1 MPEKRVRK
9 NISFKFIIILIAI
22 LLVVGAIIGLILLR
36 ERISG
41 EENDLEKYDSDL
53 RIQNVEVLNE
63 SEIVVEINNPKS
75 DAEIESVVFV
85 FYDDSG
91 RKVTSR
97 KISIQELQENDFQI
111 QFSISRAS
119 DVEKISVTPVFE
131 SESGKVVNG
140 KVEDEYEIFNE
151 IDYEEPEENEYLE
164 CKSDLQCEDH
174 NNCTIDSCSLNGECI
189 HKIKENCVPC
199 EEDYQCEDSNACTT
213 NKCTNGICT
222 YLLIPK
228 CTQCYSPLQC
238 QDNNSCTE
246 DICFSGRC
254 MHNPIVSC
262 GTSINITVNN
272 QTNQTNYSNGSIN
285 NPLCDCTSSSDCPYL
300 DSCNPVK
307 CLNCKCVLSPITS
320 CTNNDGC
327 CPSSCSYI
335 SDNDCLAFCGN
346 NVREGT
352 EKCDGTS
359 LGGATCAGILGTG
372 YTGTLLCSGCMFN
385 TSLCASPCTQTCSSL
400 NYQCGTRVICG
411 GSVDCGT
418 CPTGYSCNINGTCIK
433 IPGSINPP
441 ITTTTNYWDSREQLE
456 RTTNLFFNPTV
467 PNGGAWMHFQRGTYD
482 SSSSRLY
489 DSSVSYQNDGTGSI
503 RLFYGGNEQAYDRIV
518 SRQAIPVIP
527 GETYTFSV
535 MTKTESWP
543 TAVFY
548 LDVFVTDSNGN
559 WISNSI
565 VKTGGVA
572 SNTKPGVWEESSIF
586 FTPKPGTNYI
596 GVSIG
601 MLYEQQVEGADR
613 AEWFDDFY
621 VGKGRGFKEPYE
633 KKLEFNGSVT
643 RVDDLGNIQIL
654 KNGQWTPFF
663 PLAIF
668 AHGNRPDWSIYSKQ
682 GFNMNIWAVDASQVQ
697 KAKLATSE
705 FNPDGMLSGFST
717 SQYIQP
723 YAWGYNDTGHMLD
736 FINDLK
742 SQGLMDEI
750 VFYFQDNERN
760 HGAWYTPEI
769 FARII
774 YDNDKDSQGKN
785 MHPIYQ
791 LNGHPGVARKFNSD
805 RAHIAD
811 ITGNYVGLGE
821 LGTGGGTNGFVLLDN
836 YPNQRMPVSMAQ
848 MNTMGLE
855 FRPSLYGAI
864 AHGAKGMGYYWDNYP
879 VPAERIENS
888 LWWNDLPNIRR
899 EIDALMPLIV
909 QPHWTDWTVD
919 VTTNS
924 FVDYGT
930 RMLNGEGYVIVANYE
945 SSPAIV
951 TFTLNDLPYTPIRLE
966 NYFTGAQVTTISNS
980 KFTITLPAYG
990 SGVYKISKGSG
1001 TTTPTCIGSSTQ
1013 QCSVINGIGSQTRTC
1028 NNGVWSS
1035 WSSCNIVSCNSGW
1048 GNCDGNN
1055 INGCETSLTTTSNCG
1070 SCGTVCNVANANE
1083 ACSSGTCAISSCISP
1098 YSNCDGQ
1105 YTNGCEVNLNTNV
1118 NNCGTCGKACL
1129 STQTCTNGVCINNPV
1144 TASQIIA
1151 DHTIVDRYDDIPQ
1164 CYIDKVK
1171 TMWVSFPGES
1181 HSEGIRRGA
1190 ELLEA
1195 RDSRYQV
1202 TVRLSGTPDPSTSS
1216 YLRLSGATWGD
1227 INNPTGW
1234 RYSYGEEDWW
1244 TTTAARTRTKAG
1256 LTYANSNGLS
1266 LSAIGLAWC
1275 WDMQAHPAVG
1285 SETNIDPIYGVHW
1298 YGSSVGSPAGSVGWG
1313 LDDADNTLSTRG
1325 QTVNLDTYLSATE
1338 EYRLYSLSQGYPTKV
1353 LFTTGTVDSIFAGE
1367 KGYQGYLKN
1376 ERIRNY
1382 VRANKDRILFD
1393 YGDILSYNDDGSS
1406 NFYTWNGHSYP
1417 LITSRNLGDESIGH
1431 IGQEGAVRLA
1441 KAMWWTMARIAGWD
1455 GVSTTCN

>member
-1 MPEKRVRK
+1 MPEERGEG
-9 NISFKFIIILIAI
+9 KFSGKFVIILIVI
-22 LLVVGAIIGLILLR
+22 LLIIGAIVGLFFLR
-36 ERISG
+36 EKLSNDG
-41 EENDLEKYDSDL
+41 SENVDKYQADLMIE
-53 RIQNVEVLNE
+53 NVEVLNE
-63 SEIVVEINNPKS
+63 SGIRVKINNP
-75 DAEIESVVFV
+75 ESEEDIDSVIFI
-85 FYDDSG
+85 FYDDNG
-91 RKVTSR
+91 NKIITR
-97 KISIQELQENDFQI
+97 KISIEELEGNNFQVE
-111 QFSISRAS
+111 FSFSDVS
-119 DVEKISVTPVFE
+119 DVEKISVTPRFT
-131 SESGKVVNG
+131 SESGKSING
-140 KVEDEYEIFNE
+140 KVEDEYQITGNEEI
-151 IDYEEPEENEYLE
+151 PEEEIPECGSDLE
-164 CKSDLQCEDH
+164 CDDH
-174 NNCTIDSCSLNGECI
+174 NACTINDCLSRRICTYTSI
-189 HKIKENCVPC
+189 ENCVPC
-199 EEDYQCEDSNACTT
+199 EENYQCDDSNACTT
-213 NKCTNGICT
+213 GKCLEGKCT

-228 CTQCYSPLQC
+228 CTSCYSALQC
-238 QDNNSCTE
+238 EDNNSCTE
-246 DICFSGRC
+246 NICFSGRC
-254 MHNPIVSC
+254 IFNPISNC
-262 GTSINITVNN
+262 SLIINN
-272 QTNQTNYSNGSIN
+272 QTNTTNQSNTNPIINITPQCTNSTQCNDYISCTRDTCSGS
-285 NPLCDCTSSSDCPYL
+285 
-300 DSCNPVK
+300 
-307 CLNCKCVLSPITS
+307 KCVYTNITS
-320 CTNNDGC
+320 CVSGDGC
-327 CPSSCSYI
+327 CPTERGCTFTN
-335 SDNDCLAFCGN
+335 DNDCLPVCGN
-346 NVREGT
+346 NIREGT
-352 EKCDGTS
+352 EQCDGTY
-359 LGGATCAGILGTG
+359 LGGATCAGVRGAG
-372 YTGTLLCSGCMFN
+372 YTGTLLCSNCLYN
-385 TSLCASPCTQTCSSL
+385 SSLCVAPCTQTCQSL
-400 NYQCGTRVICG
+400 GYTCGMKTICG
-411 GSVDCGT
+411 SVVNCGN
-418 CPTGYSCNINGTCIK
+418 CLNGFNCESNGTCIK
-433 IPGSINPP
+433 SSG
-441 ITTTTNYWDSREQLE
+441 TTNPNPNITNPTGDYWSYRKQLQ
-456 RTTNLFFNPTV
+456 RTTNLFSNSNV
-467 PNGGAWMHFQRGTYD
+467 PNGAAWMHFQRGTYD

-518 SRQAIPVIP
+518 SRQGIPVTP

-543 TAVFY
+543 PAVFY

-572 SNTKPGVWEESSIF
+572 SNTKPGIWEESSIF

-601 MLYEQQVEGADR
+601 VHYEQQVEGIDR

-633 KKLEFNGSVT
+633 EKLAFNGSVT
-643 RVDDLGNIQIL
+643 RVDDLGNIYVL

-668 AHGNRPDWSIYSKQ
+668 AHGTRPDWSIYSRQ
-682 GFNMNIWAVDASQVQ
+682 GFNMNIWAVDAYQVQ
-697 KAKLATSE
+697 KAKLATSD

-717 SQYIQP
+717 SQYLQP
-723 YAWGYNDTGHMLD
+723 YAWAYNDTEHMLD

-750 VFYFQDNERN
+750 VFYFQDNERI
-760 HGAWYTPEI
+760 HGSWYTPEI
-769 FARII
+769 FARIVTT
-774 YDNDKDSQGKN
+774 NDVDSQGKR

-791 LNGHPGVARKFNSD
+791 LNGHPGVARKFNSE
-805 RAHIAD
+805 RANIAD

-836 YPNQRMPVSMAQ
+836 YPGQRMPVSMAQ

-879 VPAERIENS
+879 VPAERVENS
-888 LWWNDLPNIRR
+888 PWWNDLPNIRR

-930 RMLNGEGYVIVANYE
+930 RMLNGEGYIIVANYE
-945 SSPAIV
+945 SSPSTI
-951 TFTLNDLPYTPIRLE
+951 TFTLNNLPYTPIRLE

-980 KFTITLPAYG
+980 RFTLTIPAYG
-990 SGVYKISKGSG
+990 SGVYKIADSK
-1001 TTTPTCIGSSTQ
+1001 TTTSTCTGSSSQ
-1013 QCSVINGIGSQTRTC
+1013 SCSITNGAGSQSRTC
-1028 NNGVWSS
+1028 NNGIWSA
-1035 WSSCNIVSCNSGW
+1035 WGTCTVTSCNLGYIQSGNSCIASCTNDCSPLGTKQCSGSGYILC
-1048 GNCDGNN
+1048 GNYD
-1055 INGCETSLTTTSNCG
+1055 TTDTCLEWSG
-1070 SCGTVCNVANANE
+1070 IIT
-1083 ACSSGTCAISSCISP
+1083 CSSGSCSGGECVTI
-1098 YSNCDGQ
+1098 
-1105 YTNGCEVNLNTNV
+1105 
-1118 NNCGTCGKACL
+1118 
-1129 STQTCTNGVCINNPV
+1129 PV
-1144 TASQIIA
+1144 QASQIIA

-1181 HSEGIRRGA
+1181 HSESIRRGV

-1202 TVRLSGTPDPSTSS
+1202 TVRLSGTPDPSTTN
-1216 YLRLSGATWGD
+1216 YLRLSSATWGD

-1244 TTTAARTRTKAG
+1244 TSTAARTRTKAG
-1256 LTYANSNGLS
+1256 IVYANSNGLS

-1285 SETNIDPIYGVHW
+1285 SETNVDPVYGVHW

-1313 LDDADNTLSTRG
+1313 LDDNDNSLSTKG

-1338 EYRLYSLSQGYPTKV
+1338 EYRLYALSQGYPTKI

-1376 ERIRNY
+1376 ERIRTY

-1455 GVSTTCN
+1455 GISTSCS